1 MRQQM
6 NLEIF
11 LESTNPANVFV
22 GEEGEGDDIGW
33 LLPLSTYTTDQH
45 DGMPK
50 PTPPQLDPEQLVV
63 WAAQLRTV
71 AQQLD
76 DLAQEMQPQ
85 ICFPTAGMESEAS

>member
-1 MRQQM
+1 M

-11 LESTNPANVFV
+11 LESINPASVYV
-22 GEEGEGDDIGW
+22 GEEDADGDGW
-33 LLPLSTYTTDQH
+33 LAPLSAYTTDQH

-50 PTPPQLDPEQLVV
+50 LTPPPLDTELLTV

-76 DLAQEMQPQ
+76 DLAQEMQPAV
-85 ICFPTAGMESEAS
+85 CFPSSGAEGDNGL

>member
-1 MRQQM
+1 M
-6 NLEIF
+6 NLEVF

-22 GEEGEGDDIGW
+22 GEEDADGDGW
-33 LLPLSTYTTDQH
+33 LAPLSTYTTDQR

-50 PTPPQLDPEQLVV
+50 LTPPPLDTELLTV

-71 AQQLD
+71 AQTLD

-85 ICFPTAGMESEAS
+85 ICFPLAGTESEVTNVSMA